1 MKIQCDVCNKDEAL
15 LFCTADDAALCS
27 TCDHRVHHA
36 NVLASKH
43 LRFPLLHPNN
53 NNFPLCDICQ
63 ERRAFLFCQQDRAI
77 LCKDCDFPIH
87 SVNELTQKHDRFLLT
102 GVKLSCESA
111 GNVPSSSSMSEK
123 MANASSAPVS
133 NSPSIAESS
142 TSNAQTVGAST
153 DGCEAMN
160 GVEYFIDAI
169 SGWHFDDFLD
179 SSSTDA
185 PPFGFCKLQSD
196 EVDGDWVFQ
205 FVDDLVELETSGD
218 SFSSEDWGIR
228 SPEEEAAVPLF
239 CSEIEME
246 ERKKGRTLKEKTRG
260 GGGGGGG
267 DGGISVPEVD
277 LRPRRFRSS

>member
-1 MKIQCDVCNKDEAL
+1 MKIQCDVCSKDEAL

-77 LCKDCDFPIH
+77 LCKDCDLPIH

-102 GVKLSCESA
+102 GVKLSCESS

-169 SGWHFDDFLD
+169 SGWHFDEFLD

-185 PPFGFCKLQSD
+185 PPFGF
-196 EVDGDWVFQ
+196 F
-205 FVDDLVELETSGD
+205 ELETSAD
-218 SFSSEDWGIR
+218 SFSSEDWGIW

-246 ERKKGRTLKEKTRG
+246 EGKKGRTLKEKTRG

-277 LRPRRFRSS
+277 LRPRRFRFS